1 MSHIVTVQTQV
12 RDPAAINLACDRLRL
27 PAPVY
32 GQATLFTTTATG
44 WQVQLP
50 DWRYPVVCDVEQS
63 QIHFD
68 NYEGRWGAQQHLD
81 QFLQIYAVEKAKLEA
96 RLRGHSTWEQQLAD
110 GSIKV
115 TIQTGA

>member
-12 RDPAAINLACDRLRL
+12 RDPDAIRLACDRLRL
-27 PAPVY
+27 PTPIY
-32 GQATLFTTTATG
+32 GPATLFTTTATG

-50 DWRYPVVCDVEQS
+50 EWRYPAVCDVEQS

-68 NYEGRWGAQQHLD
+68 NYGGRWGAQQHLN

-96 RLRGHSTWEQQLAD
+96 RRRGYSASEQHLTD

>member
-12 RDPAAINLACDRLRL
+12 RDPAAIGLACGRLLL
-27 PAPVY
+27 PEPVF
-32 GQATLFTTTATG
+32 GTAQLFSTTATG
-44 WQVQLP
+44 WRVQLP
-50 DWRYPVVCDVEQS
+50 DWHYPVVCDVEQG

-68 NYEGRWGAQQHLD
+68 NYGGRWGRQEHLD
-81 QFLQIYAVEKAKLEA
+81 RFLQTYAVEKSKLEA
-96 RLRGHSTWEQQLAD
+96 RKQGYFAIEQPLAD